1 MSDPN
6 TATQRPIPWLIGIA
20 ALLWLTFYCTLG
32 REMAPHAKPAPAV
45 APQAAP
51 TPAVEPAPA
60 AAIPTPAATGRIQT
74 RVQAAIS

>member
-20 ALLWLTFYCTLG
+20 ALLWLTFNCTLG
-32 REMAPHAKPAPAV
+32 HEMAPHAKPAPAV

-60 AAIPTPAATGRIQT
+60 AAIPTPATP
-74 RVQAAIS
+74 

>member
-1 MSDPN
+1 MSDAN

-20 ALLWLTFYCTLG
+20 ALLWLTFKCTLG
-32 REMAPHAKPAPAV
+32 HEMAPHAKSAPAV

-60 AAIPTPAATGRIQT
+60 AAIPTPATP
-74 RVQAAIS
+74 